1 MSSTLALV
9 GRNLRIYFRDRAVV
23 LLSLLSAVIL
33 LLLYLLF
40 LGSLQV
46 ENLREA
52 LPDAS
57 DDNIAWFVGS
67 WVYSGIVMITTLSTG
82 LAALGAYVDD
92 RVSGR
97 FKEFRVSPIRRW
109 QLILGYQLS
118 AVVVATLVSVV
129 VLLAG
134 ALLLRLLYGHSPS
147 PLDLATAVGLI
158 VLLSMAFAALSSFL
172 LTFVSSQGAFSAFST
187 IVGTL
192 LGFLAGAY
200 LPLGLLSPTMVN
212 VLNVLP
218 FSPAAMLLRGPLAG
232 DALEGLSGD
241 VVQARDA
248 VAGYYGFD
256 LSVGGVAVQP
266 VWVVLGL
273 LVMTVVF
280 TTLGAWRIGRTIR

>member
-1 MSSTLALV
+1 MNSTVALV
-9 GRNLRIYFRDRAVV
+9 GRNLRIYFRNRAVV

-33 LLLYLLF
+33 VLLYLLF

-57 DDNIAWFVGS
+57 HNDIAWFVGS
-67 WVYSGIVMITTLSTG
+67 WLYSGIVMITTLSTG

-97 FKEFRVSPIRRW
+97 FKEFRVAPLRRW

-118 AVVVATLVSVV
+118 AVVVATFVSIV

-134 ALLLRLLYGHSPS
+134 ALLLKLLYGHSPAA
-147 PLDLATAVGLI
+147 LDLATSVGLI
-158 VLLSMAFAALSSFL
+158 VLLAMAFAALSSFL
-172 LTFVSSQGAFSAFST
+172 LTFVSSQGAYTAVST

-232 DALEGLSGD
+232 DALDALSAN
-241 VVQARDA
+241 VPQARDA
-248 VAGYYGFD
+248 VASYYGFD
-256 LSVGGVAVQP
+256 LNVAGITVQP
-266 VWVVLGL
+266 LWVVLVL
-273 LVMTVVF
+273 LGVTAVF

>member
-1 MSSTLALV
+1 MRSTFALV
-9 GRNLRIYFRDRAVV
+9 GRNLRIYFRDRASVF
-23 LLSLLSAVIL
+23 LSLLSPIIL

-46 ENLREA
+46 ESLRES
-52 LPDAS
+52 LPEAG
-57 DDNIAWFVGS
+57 DNDIAWFVGS
-67 WVYSGIVMITTLSTG
+67 WVYAGIVVITTLSTG

-118 AVVVATLVSVV
+118 AVVVATLVSGI
-129 VLLAG
+129 VLLGG
-134 ALLLRLLYGHSPS
+134 ALLLRLLYGHSPAA
-147 PLDLATAVGLI
+147 LDLLTAAGLI
-158 VLLSMAFAALSSFL
+158 LLLSMAFAALSSFL
-172 LTFVSSQGAFSAFST
+172 LTFVSSPGAYTAFST

-200 LPLGLLSPTMVN
+200 LPLGVLSPKMVN

-218 FSPAAMLLRGPLAG
+218 FSPAAMLLREPLAG
-232 DALEGLSGD
+232 DALERLVGEVSGA
-241 VVQARDA
+241 QDA
-248 VAGYYGFD
+248 VSGFYGFD
-256 LSVGGVAVQP
+256 LNVGDVSLQP

-273 LVMTVVF
+273 LLMTALF
-280 TTLGAWRIGRTIR
+280 TSLGAWRIGRTIQ